1 MNTVYVPGYTLED
14 QRAGRPMTIAQALD
28 IAELA
33 SPNPWSAAHA
43 LRTLRQ
49 ALEQATTTLSEVRD
63 AAGAEC
69 TYPFADLPQVVAEL
83 RRKAVDAQHT
93 AALRAFANAVM
104 GNWPL
109 DGVYGDELQEFAVG
123 VAVMSLTPEQLHILQ
138 DPLGMNFATPGE
150 DRFADLRALVEAGL
164 MVDAGSHPRSGGMH
178 LFTITDAGERLVE
191 ELARGAQ

>member
-1 MNTVYVPGYTLED
+1 MNAVYVPGYTLED

-63 AAGAEC
+63 AAGAES

-109 DGVYGDELQEFAVG
+109 DGVYGDELQEFAVHHGLLALKDPPPTEPCGEHCMCAEYAQPKEFAQG
-123 VAVMSLTPEQLHILQ
+123 VQCYRRTPVLT
-138 DPLGMNFATPGE
+138 
-150 DRFADLRALVEAGL
+150 
-164 MVDAGSHPRSGGMH
+164 GG
-178 LFTITDAGERLVE
+178 A
-191 ELARGAQ
+191 A

>member
-1 MNTVYVPGYTLED
+1 MNAVYVPGYTLED

-63 AAGAEC
+63 AAGAESS
-69 TYPFADLPQVVAEL
+69 YPFADLPQAVTEL

-109 DGVYGDELQEFAVG
+109 DGVYGDELHLSMISRIFEFAVNHGLLALKDPPPTEPCGEHCMCAEYADPKEFSQG
-123 VAVMSLTPEQLHILQ
+123 VQCYRRTPVLT
-138 DPLGMNFATPGE
+138 
-150 DRFADLRALVEAGL
+150 
-164 MVDAGSHPRSGGMH
+164 GG
-178 LFTITDAGERLVE
+178 A
-191 ELARGAQ
+191 A

>member
-1 MNTVYVPGYTLED
+1 MNAVYVPGYTLED

-69 TYPFADLPQVVAEL
+69 TYPFADLPQVVAAL
-83 RRKAVDAQHT
+83 RKAGIAIPAVLAHTRCTCTQRGPDLFCSKCSGALFDLPDAPVLT
-93 AALRAFANAVM
+93 GGAA
-104 GNWPL
+104 
-109 DGVYGDELQEFAVG
+109 
-123 VAVMSLTPEQLHILQ
+123 
-138 DPLGMNFATPGE
+138 
-150 DRFADLRALVEAGL
+150 
-164 MVDAGSHPRSGGMH
+164 
-178 LFTITDAGERLVE
+178 
-191 ELARGAQ
+191 

>member
-1 MNTVYVPGYTLED
+1 MNAVYVPGYTLED

-69 TYPFADLPQVVAEL
+69 SYPFADLPQAVAEL
-83 RRKAVDAQHT
+83 RRKALDAQHT
-93 AALRAFANAVM
+93 AALRAFALAVM
-104 GNWPL
+104 NSWPE
-109 DGVYGDELQEFAVG
+109 GDVDLAISHGLLALKDPLPTEPCGEHCICAEYADPKEFAQG
-123 VAVMSLTPEQLHILQ
+123 VQCYRRTPVLT
-138 DPLGMNFATPGE
+138 
-150 DRFADLRALVEAGL
+150 
-164 MVDAGSHPRSGGMH
+164 GG
-178 LFTITDAGERLVE
+178 A
-191 ELARGAQ
+191 A